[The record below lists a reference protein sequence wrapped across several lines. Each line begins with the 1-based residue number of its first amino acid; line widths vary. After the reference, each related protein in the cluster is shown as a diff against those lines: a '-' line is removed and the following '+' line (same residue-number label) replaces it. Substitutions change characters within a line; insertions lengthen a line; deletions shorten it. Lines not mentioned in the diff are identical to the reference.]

1 MSNNLDKKP
10 LSKAYRKTQKLKFRH
25 HLSLIFVLGIFVMAL
40 ITSLAVSNIS
50 SQIVRDREIQQ
61 GLQVTSSLAKQSE
74 LALLYQSKESA
85 KELVSRALN
94 FPGVKTILIA
104 TETGAVL
111 HAGGEV
117 ADEVKMYR
125 PDVGEMVNEDEKY
138 WVFSSPVTAGESQD
152 NVWGELYEEEA
163 EQQEILGYITVR
175 IGKDTVVLMEKSI
188 LNGNLVIS
196 MIVAVALLLL
206 LLAITRRL
214 TNPLERL
221 SATMKQAEEGD
232 SIVRAEVGGPV
243 DITDMQHAFNSM
255 MEVLE
260 SRQRDLMHAMAAALE
275 SARVKGEFAANVTHE
290 LRTPM
295 NAVLG
300 MLDLLMNMGL
310 TPKQTEYVETAK
322 TSGENLL
329 ELIDDILNFSEN
341 DASSTSIVKED
352 CYIQELLDDVIN
364 LLSNQALKKK
374 LDFGYLLDD
383 AVPRVIHSDPSR
395 LRQVLINLV
404 GNAIKFTDIGEV
416 SIHIDVVEGVSNN
429 STSNNE
435 TLSENKQNSEEEVLV
450 RFEVRDCG
458 IGISEE
464 DQKRIFEAFTQAD
477 SSSTKEYEGTGLGL
491 AISKQIVDLMGG
503 EITVSSESGKGS
515 SFCFTVPT
523 PRRNISVPSDS
534 MASVL
539 TGLNAVLVDD
549 SHIVR
554 EFGSQQLDILGA
566 TCSVFDEGI
575 NALGFIRAMS
585 AANNQLNL
593 LIVDEYMPGLK
604 GAGFLKITREE
615 EALKHTLIL
624 LLSNPWV
631 ADSQNYESNVI
642 HLNKPLKSKELRA
655 VLGTHLLKLGEND
668 EPKKPTN
675 TIEQLYSRPRKIL
688 VVDDNRANQQVAVG
702 MLERMGCTC
711 EIVSTGK
718 EAVEAVIRNRFDAVL
733 MDCYMPVVNGYDAT
747 RQIRMYEGG
756 GGGEIENSVPIIAMT
771 ANNTQVEVER
781 CMSVGMDDF
790 LSKPLRIDELTEA
803 LLKWVPRDLPT
814 QIEDLA
820 GGGFDLAANQPE
832 VDITGANY
840 DPLVL
845 QELKN
850 NVGEVVVSMIE
861 AFIEDTPVYIES
873 LRHAIADGD
882 AKQVR
887 ELAHTVKGSASN
899 FGAKQVTEFSKL
911 IEDKGEAENLS
922 GTQSLCEQ
930 LLAAFVRLRKS
941 LEEYVVSQDVTSEV
955 GGKERKDGHR
965 LLIVDDDRSMRLAL
979 KNVFVAEDYQ
989 IEEAGNGMQAIS
1001 MCQRSMPDLVL
1012 MDAMMPEVDGF
1023 TACER
1028 IRSLPGGTD
1037 TPVLMI
1043 TALDNEESIVKAF
1056 ASGATDFIPKPIHF
1070 AVLKQR
1076 VSRLIQAN
1084 KVEQHVKKLA
1094 YHDPLTGLPNRTN
1107 LMQQLRVMVNRAQ
1120 IEDKKIA
1127 ILFLDL
1133 DRFKLINDTLGHDAG
1148 DLLLKAVAERI
1159 GRCVRNQDFIARL
1172 GGDEF
1177 TVVLEGVAGNEVVSK
1192 IAAKICDTLG
1202 QPFAFL
1208 QQKMFV
1214 TTSIGI
1220 SMFPDDGQDIST
1232 LMKHADSAMFRAKE
1246 NRNDYCFYVQ
1256 GMEDEIA
1263 RRMELERE
1271 LRHAIGA
1278 KQLVLFYQPQ
1288 IDLSNGEIMG
1298 AEALIRWQHPVH
1310 GLVPPDTFI
1319 PLAEESG
1326 LINQVSDWVLEDACQ
1341 QLKRWND
1348 AGHNLK
1354 VAVNM
1359 SSKDIQVDGFNEK
1372 LRHMIEQYDI
1382 APNRLEL
1389 EITESTLM
1397 ENPEE
1402 LEGELNAMRE
1412 MGLTLAIDDFGSG
1425 FSSLNYLKRLPVDV
1439 LKIDRMFIRDL
1450 DTDEND
1456 MAIVTGVVA
1465 LASSMG
1471 LETVA
1476 EGVETIEQYHILQ
1489 KLGCDTCQ
1497 GYYFSKPLPVA
1508 EFEEKF
1514 LHQKALV

>member
-1 MSNNLDKKP
+1 MSAYSKNKALK
-10 LSKAYRKTQKLKFRH
+10 KAYKKTQKMKFRH
-25 HLSLIFVLGIFVMAL
+25 QLSLIFVSGIFVMAL
-40 ITSLAVSNIS
+40 ATSLAVSKIS
-50 SQIVRDREIQQ
+50 SQIVRDREILQ
-61 GLQVTSSLAKQSE
+61 GLEIIRSLAKQSE

-85 KELVSRALN
+85 KDLGTRALN
-94 FPGVKTILIA
+94 FPGVKTILIS

-117 ADEVKMYR
+117 SDNVPLYTPKIEKM
-125 PDVGEMVNEDEKY
+125 VHEDEHY
-138 WVFSSPVTAGESQD
+138 WVFSSPVVAGESED
-152 NVWGELYEEEA
+152 SVWGELYEENSER
-163 EQQEILGYITVR
+163 QQEILGYITVR
-175 IGKDTVVLMEKSI
+175 MGKDTVLLMERSI

-196 MIVAVALLLL
+196 MIVAVILLLL
-206 LLAITRRL
+206 LLGISRRL

-221 SATMKQAEEGD
+221 STTMKQAEEGN
-232 SIVRAEVGGPV
+232 SIIRAEVGGPV
-243 DITDMQHAFNSM
+243 DITDMQQAFNSM

-260 SRQRDLMHAMAAALE
+260 NRQRELMHAMAAALE

-310 TPKQTEYVETAK
+310 THKQIEYVETAK
-322 TSGENLL
+322 VSGENLL
-329 ELIDDILNFSEN
+329 ELIDGILNFSEM
-341 DASSTSIVKED
+341 DATNTSIEKED
-352 CYIQELLDDVIN
+352 CFVQELLDDVLN
-364 LLSNQALKKK
+364 LLSTQALKKK

-383 AVPRVIHSDPSR
+383 AVPRILFSDPSR

-404 GNAIKFTDIGEV
+404 GNAIKFTDVGEV
-416 SIHIDVVEGVSNN
+416 SIYIDVVDQDANTKG
-429 STSNNE
+429 
-435 TLSENKQNSEEEVLV
+435 LSVDQTVNQENIIV

-464 DQKRIFEAFTQAD
+464 DQSRIFEAFTQAD
-477 SSSTKEYEGTGLGL
+477 SSSTKEYGGTGLGL
-491 AISKQIVDLMGG
+491 AISKQIVELIGG
-503 EITVSSESGKGS
+503 EITVSSEVGKGS
-515 SFCFTVPT
+515 SFYFTVPT
-523 PRRNISVPSDS
+523 PKSSLSASSDN
-534 MASVL
+534 MALALS
-539 TGLNAVLVDD
+539 GLNAVLIDD
-549 SHIVR
+549 SNIVR
-554 EFGSQQLDILGA
+554 ECGAKQLDILGA
-566 TCSVFDEGI
+566 ACSVFDKGI
-575 NALGFIRAMS
+575 DALGFIRAMS
-585 AANNQLNL
+585 SADNQLDI
-593 LIVDEYMPGLK
+593 LIVDEDMPGLR
-604 GAGFLKITREE
+604 GGDFLRISEE
-615 EALKHTLIL
+615 EAALKNTLIIM
-624 LLSNPWV
+624 LSNPWATDDQV
-631 ADSQNYESNVI
+631 LAPNVI
-642 HLNKPLKSKELRA
+642 RLNKPLRAKELRS
-655 VLGTHLLKLGEND
+655 VLGEQLLNLSED
-668 EPKKPTN
+668 EAPKSTGKK
-675 TIEQLYSRPRKIL
+675 IEQLYSRPRKIL
-688 VVDDNRANQQVAVG
+688 IVDDNRANQQVAVG
-702 MLERMGCTC
+702 MLERMGCSC
-711 EIVSTGK
+711 ELASTGR
-718 EAVEAVIRNRFDAVL
+718 EAVDAVLRQRFDALL
-733 MDCYMPVVNGYDAT
+733 MDCNMPVVNGYDAT

-756 GGGEIENSVPIIAMT
+756 QDEGDAENGVPIIAMT
-771 ANNTQVEVER
+771 ANNTQAEVER
-781 CMSVGMDDF
+781 CIDAGMDDF
-790 LSKPLRIDELTEA
+790 LSKPLRINELTEA
-803 LLKWVPRDLPT
+803 LVKWVPRDIPT
-814 QIEDLA
+814 STETVQDSS
-820 GGGFDLAANQPE
+820 FDFSADVPAI
-832 VDITGANY
+832 DITEASY
-840 DPLVL
+840 DPSVVL
-845 QELKN
+845 ELKN
-850 NVGEVVVSMIE
+850 NVGEVVVSMME
-861 AFIEDTPVYIES
+861 AFIEDTPVYLES
-873 LRHAIADGD
+873 LKNAITQGD

-887 ELAHTVKGSASN
+887 ELAHTIKGSASN
-899 FGAKQVTEFSKL
+899 FGAKQVTELSKL
-911 IEDKGEAENLS
+911 LEDKGAEENLP
-922 GTQSLCEQ
+922 GTQNLYEM

-941 LEEYVVSQDVTSEV
+941 LEEYIVSEDVTN
-955 GGKERKDGHR
+955 KDGGGERQEGHSI
-965 LLIVDDDRSMRLAL
+965 LIVDDDRSMRLAL
-979 KNVFVAEDYQ
+979 KNVFASEDYQ
-989 IEEAGNGMQAIS
+989 IEEAGNGMHAIS
-1001 MCQRSMPDLVL
+1001 MCQRNMPDLVL

-1028 IRSLPGGTD
+1028 IRSLPGGAD

-1043 TALDNEESIVKAF
+1043 TALENEESIVKAF
-1056 ASGATDFIPKPIHF
+1056 AAGATDFIPKPIHF

-1107 LMQQLRVMVNRAQ
+1107 LMQQLRLMVNRAT
-1120 IEDKKIA
+1120 IEEKKIA

-1148 DLLLKAVAERI
+1148 DILLKAVSERI

-1177 TVVLEGVAGNEVVSK
+1177 TVVLEGVTGKEVVSN
-1192 IAAKICDTLG
+1192 IAEKICNTLS
-1202 QPFAFL
+1202 QPFVFL

-1220 SMFPDDGQDIST
+1220 SMFPDDGEDIGS

-1271 LRHAIGA
+1271 LRQAIDA
-1278 KQLVLFYQPQ
+1278 NQLVLYYQPK
-1288 IDLSNGEIMG
+1288 IDLSNDKVMG
-1298 AEALIRWQHPVH
+1298 AEALIRWNHPVH

-1326 LINQVSDWVLEDACQ
+1326 LINQVSDWVLKDACG
-1341 QLKRWND
+1341 QLQRWNE

-1354 VAVNM
+1354 VAVNV
-1359 SSKDIQVDGFNEK
+1359 SSKDIQEEGFTEK
-1372 LRHMIEQYDI
+1372 LRQMIEQYNI
-1382 APNRLEL
+1382 SPNMLEL

-1402 LEGELNAMRE
+1402 LGGELNAMRE

-1450 DTDEND
+1450 DKDEND

-1465 LASSMG
+1465 LATSMG

-1476 EGVETIEQYHILQ
+1476 EGVETAEQYRLLQ

-1514 LHQKALV
+1514 LNQDVLA

>member
-1 MSNNLDKKP
+1 MSNYSNNKALK
-10 LSKAYRKTQKLKFRH
+10 KAYKKTHKMKFRH
-25 HLSLIFVLGIFVMAL
+25 QLSLIFVSGIFVMAL
-40 ITSLAVSNIS
+40 ATSLAVSKIS
-50 SQIVRDREIQQ
+50 SQIVRDREILQ
-61 GLQVTSSLAKQSE
+61 GLQVIRSLAKQSE
-74 LALLYQSKESA
+74 LAMLYQSKESA
-85 KELVSRALN
+85 KDLVTRALN
-94 FPGVKTILIA
+94 FPGVKTIQIA
-104 TETGAVL
+104 TETGTVL
-111 HAGGEV
+111 HVGGEV
-117 ADEVKMYR
+117 SDNVPLYTPEVEKM
-125 PDVGEMVNEDEKY
+125 VHEDEHY
-138 WVFSSPVTAGESQD
+138 WVFSSPVLAGVPEDS
-152 NVWGELYEEEA
+152 VWSELYEESSEQ
-163 EQQEILGYITVR
+163 QQEILGYITVR
-175 IGKDTVVLMEKSI
+175 MGKDTVLLMERSI

-196 MIVAVALLLL
+196 MIVAVILLLL
-206 LLAITRRL
+206 LLGISRRL

-232 SIVRAEVGGPV
+232 SIIRAEVGGPV

-260 SRQRDLMHAMAAALE
+260 NRQRELMHAMAAALE

-310 TPKQTEYVETAK
+310 THKQTEYVETAK
-322 TSGENLL
+322 VSGENLL
-329 ELIDDILNFSEN
+329 ELIDGILNFSEMDVSN
-341 DASSTSIVKED
+341 TTIEKED
-352 CYIQELLDDVIN
+352 CSILELLDDVLN
-364 LLSNQALKKK
+364 LLSTQALKKK

-383 AVPRVIHSDPSR
+383 AVPRIFHSDPSR

-404 GNAIKFTDIGEV
+404 GNAIKFTDLGEV
-416 SIHIDVVEGVSNN
+416 SIYIDVVDQDTDTKG
-429 STSNNE
+429 
-435 TLSENKQNSEEEVLV
+435 LSVDQTVDQDNILI

-458 IGISEE
+458 IGISET
-464 DQKRIFEAFTQAD
+464 DQHRIFEAFTQAD

-491 AISKQIVDLMGG
+491 AISKQIVELIGG
-503 EITVSSESGKGS
+503 EITVSSEVGKGS
-515 SFCFTVPT
+515 SFFFTVPT
-523 PRRNISVPSDS
+523 PKSSLSIPSDN
-534 MASVL
+534 MALALS
-539 TGLNAVLVDD
+539 GLNAVLIDD

-554 EFGSQQLDILGA
+554 EFGAKQLDTLGA
-566 TCSVFDEGI
+566 TCSVFDKGI
-575 NALGFIRAMS
+575 DALGFIRAMS
-585 AANNQLNL
+585 SADNQLDI
-593 LIVDEYMPGLK
+593 LIIDEDMPGLK
-604 GAGFLKITREE
+604 GGDFLKISEE
-615 EALKHTLIL
+615 EAALKNTLIL
-624 LLSNPWV
+624 LLSNPW
-631 ADSQNYESNVI
+631 ATEDQAFSPNVI
-642 HLNKPLKSKELRA
+642 RLNKPLRAKELRS
-655 VLGTHLLKLGEND
+655 VLGTQLLNLAED
-668 EPKKPTN
+668 ETPQSARK

-711 EIVSTGK
+711 EVASTGR
-718 EAVEAVIRNRFDAVL
+718 EAVDAVL
-733 MDCYMPVVNGYDAT
+733 RSRYDALLMDCNMPVVNGYDAT
-747 RQIRMYEGG
+747 RQIRMYENGNNAE
-756 GGGEIENSVPIIAMT
+756 EIENTVPIIAMT
-771 ANNTQVEVER
+771 ANNTQAEIDR
-781 CMSVGMDDF
+781 CMEAGMDDF
-790 LSKPLRIDELTEA
+790 LSKPLRINELTDA
-803 LLKWVPRDLPT
+803 LIKWVPRDFPEA
-814 QIEDLA
+814 IETVQDS
-820 GGGFDLAANQPE
+820 GFDLSASVPD
-832 VDITGANY
+832 VDVSGVNF
-840 DPLVL
+840 DPLVV

-850 NVGEVVVSMIE
+850 NVGEVVVSMME
-861 AFIEDTPVYIES
+861 AFIEDTPVYLES
-873 LRHAIADGD
+873 LKDAITNGD
-882 AKQVR
+882 AKQIR

-899 FGAKQVTEFSKL
+899 FGAKQVTVLSKL
-911 IEDKGEAENLS
+911 LEDKGAEEDLS
-922 GTQSLCEQ
+922 GAKVLYEQ

-941 LEEYVVSQDVTSEV
+941 LEEYIVGQDVTNKDSN
-955 GGKERKDGHR
+955 KEREEGHSI
-965 LLIVDDDRSMRLAL
+965 LIVDDDRSMRLAL
-979 KNVFVAEDYQ
+979 KNVFALEDYQ
-989 IEEAGNGMQAIS
+989 IEEAGNGMHAIS
-1001 MCQRSMPDLVL
+1001 MCQRKMPDLVL

-1028 IRSLPGGTD
+1028 IRSLPGGAD

-1043 TALDNEESIVKAF
+1043 TALENEESIVKAF

-1107 LMQQLRVMVNRAQ
+1107 LMQQLRLMVNRAT
-1120 IEDKKIA
+1120 IEEEKVA

-1148 DLLLKAVAERI
+1148 DILLKAVSERI
-1159 GRCVRNQDFIARL
+1159 GRCVRNQDFVARL

-1177 TVVLEGVAGNEVVSK
+1177 TVVLEGVTGKEVAAK
-1192 IAAKICDTLG
+1192 IAEKICDTLS
-1202 QPFAFL
+1202 QPFVFL

-1220 SMFPDDGQDIST
+1220 SMFPDDGEDIGS

-1271 LRHAIGA
+1271 LRQAIDA
-1278 KQLVLFYQPQ
+1278 NQLVLYYQPK
-1288 IDLSNGEIMG
+1288 IDLSNDKVMG
-1298 AEALIRWQHPVH
+1298 AEALIRWNHPVH

-1326 LINQVSDWVLEDACQ
+1326 LINQVSDWVLKDACG
-1341 QLKRWND
+1341 QLQRWNE

-1354 VAVNM
+1354 IAVNV
-1359 SSKDIQVDGFNEK
+1359 SSKDIQEEGFTEK
-1372 LRHMIEQYDI
+1372 LRQMIEQYNI
-1382 APNRLEL
+1382 APNMLEL

-1450 DTDEND
+1450 DKDEND

-1465 LASSMG
+1465 LATSMG
-1471 LETVA
+1471 LKTVA
-1476 EGVETIEQYHILQ
+1476 EGVETAEQYRLLQ

-1497 GYYFSKPLPVA
+1497 GYYFSKPVPVA

-1514 LHQKALV
+1514 LNQKVLT